1 MICEKKTSKF
11 PNGRTGTEAG
21 EAAHRYAKEEP
32 CEACAEA
39 RTRTSRLRRINKT
52 LTAPW
57 RQPYT
62 IERACDERTSKFP
75 LGKRGTYAGAQA
87 HARAKE
93 KPCPECLEARRAY
106 LRKHTKENY
115 DKYKDKKLAYQAKYR
130 EENRERIKE
139 WSKEYYRLHPE
150 KNSQSWRTRR
160 ARKKAL
166 PTEKYT
172 EADIT
177 RLYGTTCYLCAQPV
191 DLSIEEGPLRRNIE
205 HLIPIS
211 HPDCPG
217 DLLSNVR
224 WSHSKCNRL
233 KSDSLMED
241 VADLFPDMI
250 NPYKLGELTNG

>member
-32 CEACAEA
+32 CEACLGA
-39 RTRTSRLRRINKT
+39 RNKAAKLRNSNKS

-57 RQPYT
+57 RQPYVM
-62 IERACDERTSKFP
+62 ERACDERSSKYP
-75 LGKRGTYAGAQA
+75 KGKRGTTAGFNT
-87 HARAKE
+87 HKRMNDE
-93 KPCPECLEARRAY
+93 PCQECLEAQHAKRRHY
-106 LRKHTKENY
+106 TKETY
-115 DKYKDKKLAYQAKYR
+115 DRYKDKKLAYMRGYR

-139 WSKEYYRLHPE
+139 WRKEYYRLNPE
-150 KNSQSWRTRR
+150 KNSQSWRKRR
-160 ARKKAL
+160 ARLRDL
-166 PTEKYT
+166 PSEKYA
-172 EADIT
+172 EKDIT

-191 DLSIEEGPLRRNIE
+191 DLSIEEGPLRRNVE

-224 WSHSKCNRL
+224 WSHSQCNLL
-233 KSDSLMED
+233 KGDSLMED
-241 VADLFPDMI
+241 IADLFPDMI

>member
-21 EAAHRYAKEEP
+21 EAAHRRAKEKP
-32 CEACAEA
+32 CKACAEA
-39 RTRTSRLRRINKT
+39 RNQTISRRNSNKT
-52 LTAPW
+52 QTAPW

-62 IERACDERTSKFP
+62 MERACDERTPQF
-75 LGKRGTYAGAQA
+75 LFGKRGTYAGSQA

-93 KPCPECLEARRAY
+93 EPCPECLVARREY
-106 LRKHTKENY
+106 GKKNTKRTY
-115 DKYKDKKLAYQAKYR
+115 DRYREKKLAYMKKYR
-130 EENRERIKE
+130 EENRERIEQWRKD
-139 WSKEYYRLHPE
+139 YYRLNPG
-150 KNSQSWRTRR
+150 KSSQSWRTRR
-160 ARKKAL
+160 ARLRDL
-166 PTEKYT
+166 PSEVYT

-177 RLYGTTCYLCAQPV
+177 RLYGNTCYLCAQPV
-191 DLSIEEGPLRRNIE
+191 DLSIQEGPRRRNIE

-224 WSHSKCNRL
+224 WSHSQCNLL
-233 KSDSLMED
+233 KGDSLMED

-250 NPYKLGELTNG
+250 NPYKLGELTNA

>member
-32 CEACAEA
+32 CEACLEA
-39 RTRTSRLRRINKT
+39 RNRTAKLRHSNKN

-62 IERACDERTSKFP
+62 MERTCDERTSKFP
-75 LGKRGTYAGAQA
+75 KGKRGTVGGFNT
-87 HARAKE
+87 HKRAKE
-93 KPCPECLEARRAY
+93 DPCQECLEAKREY
-106 LRKHTKENY
+106 GRKRTKRTY
-115 DKYKDKKLAYQAKYR
+115 DRYREKKLAYMKQYR
-130 EENRERIKE
+130 EENRERIRE
-139 WSKEYYRLHPE
+139 WSKEYYRLNPE

-177 RLYGTTCYLCAQPV
+177 HEYGNTCYLCAQPV

-205 HLIPIS
+205 HLVPIS

-224 WSHSKCNRL
+224 WSHSQCNLL

-250 NPYKLGELTNG
+250 NPYKLGELTNA

>member
-21 EAAHRYAKEEP
+21 ERAHRYAKEEP
-32 CEACAEA
+32 CEACLEA
-39 RTRTSRLRRINKT
+39 RNRTSKLRRIEKT
-52 LTAPW
+52 LTEPW

-62 IERACDERTSKFP
+62 MERACDERTSRFP
-75 LGKRGTYAGAQA
+75 QGKRGTTAGFIT
-87 HARAKE
+87 HKRMNDE
-93 KPCPECLEARRAY
+93 PCSECLKAERENN
-106 LRKHTKENY
+106 RKRTKETY
-115 DKYKDKKLAYQAKYR
+115 DKYKDKKLAYMRGYR
-130 EENRERIKE
+130 KENRERIEE
-139 WSKEYYRLHPE
+139 WRKEYYRLNPG

-166 PTEKYT
+166 PAEKYT
-172 EADIT
+172 EKDIT

-191 DLSIEEGPLRRNIE
+191 DLSLEEGPLRRNIE

-224 WSHSKCNRL
+224 WSHNKCNLL
-233 KSDSLMED
+233 KGDSLMED
-241 VADLFPDMI
+241 AAHLFPDMI
-250 NPYKLGELTNG
+250 NPYKLGELTNA

>member
-32 CEACAEA
+32 CEACLEA
-39 RTRTSRLRRINKT
+39 RKRTSRLRDINKT

-62 IERACDERTSKFP
+62 MERICDERTSKFP
-75 LGKRGTYAGAQA
+75 RGKRGTTAGFNT
-87 HARAKE
+87 HKRMNDE
-93 KPCPECLEARRAY
+93 PCQECLEAERAKRRNY
-106 LRKHTKENY
+106 TKETY
-115 DKYKDKKLAYQAKYR
+115 DKYKDKKLAYMREYR

-150 KNSQSWRTRR
+150 KNSQSWRKRR
-160 ARKKAL
+160 ARLKGL
-166 PTEKYT
+166 PSDGYT
-172 EADIT
+172 EVDIT
-177 RLYGTTCYLCAQPV
+177 SRYGNLCYLCAQPV

-224 WSHSKCNRL
+224 WSHSKCNLL
-233 KSDSLMED
+233 KGDSLMED

-250 NPYKLGELTNG
+250 NPYKLGGLTNA

>member
-1 MICEKKTSKF
+1 MICEKKTNKY

-39 RTRTSRLRRINKT
+39 RIRESRLRRTNKT

-62 IERACDERTSKFP
+62 MERVCDERTSKYP
-75 LGKRGTYAGAQA
+75 LGKRGTYAGAGA
-87 HARAKE
+87 HKRAQE
-93 KPCPECLEARRAY
+93 EPCPECLKARREY
-106 LRKHTKENY
+106 LKKHTKENY
-115 DKYKDKKLAYQAKYR
+115 DKYKGKKLAYQAKYR
-130 EENRERIKE
+130 EENSEKIRES
-139 WSKEYYRLHPE
+139 SKAYRKANPG
-150 KNSQSWRTRR
+150 KSTQGWRTRK

-172 EADIT
+172 EKDIT
-177 RLYGTTCYLCAQPV
+177 RLYGNICYLCAQPV
-191 DLSIEEGPLRRNIE
+191 DLSLEEGPLRRNVE

-224 WSHSKCNRL
+224 WSHNRCNLRKNDAL
-233 KSDSLMED
+233 LED
-241 VADLFPDMI
+241 VAHLFPDMI
-250 NPYKLGELTNG
+250 NPYKLGELTNA